1 MASCSKEH
9 NSLLNKGYH
18 ALTTRYN
25 VFFNGNEKLKESE
38 QKLYAGTVDDYQ
50 QIISVFPNGNESSSK
65 EVSSLLEISIQKA
78 SKGIDR
84 HSMRFKLKN
93 KKDVKIEER
102 EVNPFIDDCYLLL
115 GKSYFYKRE
124 FKNAANTFEY
134 IAKEYDN
141 KKIKYD
147 ALIWLMR
154 ADVAD
159 ENYEDARK
167 IIDKLD
173 NDNEIPKK
181 KKGYYLA
188 AKAQYFIKTNDN
200 TEAIDALNEALT
212 FKATKKLKT
221 RWFYV
226 LGQLQSRE
234 DNKTEAI
241 AAYKKVVSGICTY
254 DMQFSAVIEMSKAQS
269 EGNKSDDFARS
280 LLRMA
285 KEEKNKEY
293 LDQIY
298 YTVAQIYHQ
307 NGDEVK
313 ATEYYLLAANKSVK
327 NRKQKAL
334 AFLAIADINFKKSDY
349 LSAASYYDSSLTAMP
364 VEDALYEPTEIK
376 KNNLKDLVVQ
386 IEIINTQDSLLT
398 LAKLPEEA
406 RLKKIDKAIA
416 RFIEE
421 EDQRT
426 EQELLSADAAAK
438 QNTTV
443 QSDQSGKWYFYNPAL
458 VSAGKAKF
466 AALWGQR
473 KLEDNWRRK
482 NKSSAAFGS
491 DEETAVTSTA
501 EAATDAKKTR
511 EYYLENIPKSEAE
524 ITASE
529 EKLGAAFF
537 TLGTLYKDKM
547 EDTKSSIATLEEMN
561 KKVPGNSNELKS
573 YYLLYRMN
581 LSASNTTRANYYKN
595 LIETKYPSSE
605 YLRLINNPSAAKED
619 EAKEKAL
626 SSQYEQ
632 LFNEYKK
639 GNYALVKE
647 QTASLINENPKGATT
662 PQMALLNAFSVGNSD
677 GSVAFTNALTKVKTN
692 YPGSDA
698 AVSAENILSKN
709 DKKTTPVEEEKQEG
723 FEVKEDAFYFVLIA
737 NEKENSIATLQKSI
751 SDFSDKYYGAE
762 KLEMQTVIWSET
774 EKVIIIK
781 SFTKADKAIDFYST
795 IPEKVF
801 SKYPKAGNDYFPISV
816 SNYAKLFK
824 DKNVEEYKVFFE
836 NSY

>member
-18 ALTTRYN
+18 SLTTRYN

-38 QKLYAGTVDDYQ
+38 QKLYTGTVDDYQ
-50 QIISVFPNGNESSSK
+50 QIISVFPDGNESSSK

-93 KKDVKIEER
+93 KKDGKTEER

-124 FKNAANTFEY
+124 FNNAANTFEY
-134 IAKEYDN
+134 IAKEYDK

-147 ALIWLMR
+147 ALIWLIR
-154 ADVAD
+154 ADVAN

-173 NDNEIPKK
+173 NETEIPKK

-200 TEAIDALNEALT
+200 SEAIDALNEALT
-212 FKATKKLKT
+212 FKAKKKLKT

-254 DMQFSAVIEMSKAQS
+254 DMQFSAVIEMTKAQS

-280 LLRMA
+280 LLKMA

-349 LSAASYYDSSLTAMP
+349 LSAASYYDSSLTVMP
-364 VEDALYEPTEIK
+364 AEDALYEPTEIK

-398 LAKLPEEA
+398 LAKMPEEA
-406 RLKKIDKAIA
+406 LLKKIDKTIA

-438 QNTTV
+438 QNTTA
-443 QSDQSGKWYFYNPAL
+443 QSDQSGKWYFYNPSL
-458 VSAGKAKF
+458 VTAGKAKF

-491 DEETAVTSTA
+491 DEETAVPSNA
-501 EAATDAKKTR
+501 EATTDAKKTR

-524 ITASE
+524 IAASE
-529 EKLGAAFF
+529 EKLGAAYF

-547 EDTKSSIATLEEMN
+547 EDDKSSISTLEEMN
-561 KKVPGNSNELKS
+561 KKLPGNNNELKS

-581 LSASNTTRANYYKN
+581 LSAGNTTRANYYKN
-595 LIETKYPSSE
+595 LIGTKYPSSE

-626 SSQYEQ
+626 SAQYEQ

-662 PQMALLNAFSVGNSD
+662 PQLALLNAFSVGKSD
-677 GSVAFTNALTKVKTN
+677 GSVAFTDALTKLKAN
-692 YPGSDA
+692 YTGSDA
-698 AVSAENILSKN
+698 AVSAENILSKD
-709 DKKTTPVEEEKQEG
+709 DKKATPVEEEKQEG
-723 FEVKEDAFYFVLIA
+723 FEVKEEAFYFVLIA
-737 NEKENSIATLQKSI
+737 NEKENNIATLQKSI

-762 KLEMQTVIWSET
+762 KLQMQTVIWSEI

-781 SFTKADKAIDFYST
+781 SFIRGDKAIDFYST

-801 SKYPKAGNDYFPISV
+801 SKYPKAGNNYFPISV

-824 DKNVEEYKVFFE
+824 DKNIEEYKSFFE
-836 NSY
+836 NAY